1 MNRDP
6 TGDRLRRQLEF
17 MVEVDALKTVIRRSY
32 LTHDPRR
39 ENSAEHSWHLAVAA
53 MLLSEYAAGDVD
65 LLRVLKMVLIHD
77 LVEIDAGDTYCYDEE
92 AAAHREARERKAADR
107 IFGLLPED
115 QAAEF
120 RALWEEF
127 EAGRTPEAR
136 FGAALD
142 RLQPLLQNFFSEGV
156 SWKEHGIRLDQVMAR
171 SRPIGEFSQTLWQ
184 AAEEIIRK
192 ALRKGYLVKTRSSDT
207 TD

>member
-1 MNRDP
+1 MTSDP
-6 TGDRLRRQLEF
+6 MGERLRRQLEF

-32 LTHDPRR
+32 LTHDRRR
-39 ENSAEHSWHLAVAA
+39 ENSAEHSWHLALAA
-53 MLLSEYAAGDVD
+53 ILLSEYAGHGLD
-65 LLRVLKMVLIHD
+65 LLRTLKMVLVHD

-92 AAAHREARERKAADR
+92 AAVHREARERKAADR

-115 QAAEF
+115 QAQEY

-142 RLQPLLQNFFSEGV
+142 RLQPLLQNFHSGGV
-156 SWKEHGIRLDQVMAR
+156 SWKEHGIRLDQVMDR

-184 AAEEIIRK
+184 AAEEIIGK
-192 ALRKGYLVKTRSSDT
+192 AVRKGFLAEARSSDFV
-207 TD
+207 D